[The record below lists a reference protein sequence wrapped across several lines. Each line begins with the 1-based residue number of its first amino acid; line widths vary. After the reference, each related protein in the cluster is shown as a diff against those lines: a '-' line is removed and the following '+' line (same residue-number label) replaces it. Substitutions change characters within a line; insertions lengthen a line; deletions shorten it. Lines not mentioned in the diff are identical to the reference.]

1 MSESPFLKIPVLS
14 VLPVAI
20 VTGCGGAAQPWV
32 RVSDPLSLPVMN
44 ETELDEAGIAGEAM
58 SRILAAERQRMQRI
72 CEERST
78 CDARHFAANYG
89 SLDACFRME
98 MNNTYT
104 NYDAYSLGNP
114 ECVNAVVARTQC
126 LTDSTECTTDSYYTQ
141 VYQDYMCHS
150 RFQSDIDRECLGYES
165 IYDGLDDY

>member
-32 RVSDPLSLPVMN
+32 RVSDPLSLPIMN

-58 SRILAAERQRMQRI
+58 SRILAAEHQRMQRI

-78 CDARHFAANYG
+78 CDAQHFAANYG

-114 ECVNAVVARTQC
+114 ECVNAVVARARC
-126 LTDSTECTTDSYYTQ
+126 LTDSTECTTEPYYTQ